1 MSTPTGAFW
10 SGKDQLRILAMAES
24 RGRELVH
31 DKAMVRSDRE
41 HFGARW
47 LSETGEPSRPAYNLE
62 LTTKELMKH
71 AIDPAADIV
80 WAASGYVVDEKGTT
94 DLSPKTREGWAIVEN
109 NATIVAELS
118 NALMLPGRS
127 PGEPQWNDYSRRLH
141 DAAMATKKAAHDQDR
156 AGLL

>member
-1 MSTPTGAFW
+1 MIRRWAVLIVGS
-10 SGKDQLRILAMAES
+10 LALIS
-24 RGRELVH
+24 CQ
-31 DKAMVRSDRE
+31 KP
-41 HFGARW
+41 AR
-47 LSETGEPSRPAYNLE
+47 PSRPTYNIE

-80 WAASGYVVDEKGTT
+80 WAGSGYVVDENGTT
-94 DLSPKTREGWAIVEN
+94 DLSPKTKEGWSIVEN

-141 DAAMATKKAAHDQDR
+141 DAAMATKKAAHNQDS
-156 AGLL
+156 AALLRTGGDLYAACTACHKYYVLGEK